1 MKFKNAWAAAAL
13 LAAIAQPAA
22 AQDLTSEADAPMER
36 VGLSDRDRDLVLR
49 RIDEEVA
56 KLPPGEREA
65 TRRRLIGQLAEV
77 ERKSEGVVA
86 RALVA
91 ERSHS
96 SLGGVLEAAA
106 SVVLGP
112 KVAVRQAEAIL
123 RSGTF
128 AAWVARTMQQA
139 DIKAAIP
146 RTISLPLESATAAP
160 LADEGESLREAPGE
174 TTP

>member
-1 MKFKNAWAAAAL
+1 MNLKNVWATAAL
-13 LAAIAQPAA
+13 LAVIAQPAGAQEPLAEA
-22 AQDLTSEADAPMER
+22 AEPLER
-36 VGLSDRDRDLVLR
+36 VGLSDRDREFILR

-65 TRRRLIGQLAEV
+65 TRRRLLDQLDEV

-128 AAWVARTMQQA
+128 AAWVAWTMRQA
-139 DIKAAIP
+139 EIKSVIP
-146 RTISLPLESATAAP
+146 RTITLPPDSATATHF
-160 LADEGESLREAPGE
+160 ADETEGLREAPGE
-174 TTP
+174 ATP

>member
-1 MKFKNAWAAAAL
+1 MKFRNAWVVVAAL
-13 LAAIAQPAA
+13 AAVAPPALAQELMPEAVAA
-22 AQDLTSEADAPMER
+22 VER
-36 VGLSDRDRDLVLR
+36 VGLSDRDRDLIVR

-56 KLPPGEREA
+56 KLPPDEREA
-65 TRRRLIGQLAEV
+65 TRRRLLDQLAEV
-77 ERKSEGVVA
+77 ERQSEATVA
-86 RALVA
+86 RALIA

-96 SLGGVLEAAA
+96 SPGGVLEAAA

-128 AAWVARTMQQA
+128 AAWVARTMRQA
-139 DIKAAIP
+139 DIKSAIP
-146 RTISLPLESATAAP
+146 RAITLPPDSASTTP
-160 LADEGESLREAPGE
+160 LADEEEGLREAPGE